1 MYRAVPRAF
10 RPRRLAVSVL
20 QALAV
25 PSLLLTT
32 ASVAWAGCNSPAPT
46 AGQTVTCDTNAP
58 NPQTTPVT
66 ANGAAGITVN
76 VAAGA
81 QLQQSGGGSAI
92 ALVGAGG
99 HLLSNQGA
107 ISSVG
112 GVTVQLGGG
121 SRVDNTG
128 SISTG
133 NNTALQFVGAGDS
146 VLVNRGTISGRTGV
160 QFDAGNDR
168 LEMQSGSIS
177 GGVLQGDGNDVLLL
191 SDGTIDS
198 VDQGGGDD
206 QMTVTGGAVTGVV
219 AQGSGRDDFIMSG
232 GTIGALQQ
240 GDNIDT
246 FRMSG
251 GRIIGAFEDG
261 DQAWMTAG
269 RIGRVNMKLDKN
281 LWDQSGGIVD
291 GNVVTGF
298 DTDTIIISGTA
309 YIGGNISVSGGNDS
323 VTITDGTVRGQVLLS
338 TGNDTFNWNG
348 GGIVYGAIDMGPD
361 NDVANL
367 SNLNQG
373 NLGAVPLFDGGSGI
387 DQLNLSNVKTAGV
400 GRFQNWEA
408 ISLANSTELTFDG
421 DLVLGDSGTGTG
433 TLTVDDTSTVY
444 AGSGSHAVRPFNSGA
459 LVEMVNAG
467 RIDLTGTGAGDV
479 FTVRGNYRGNGGGL
493 YLRTVLGADNSTS
506 DRLVI
511 DGGAVTG
518 TTGIGVLNAGGSGAA
533 TLADGILVVQ
543 ALNGGRTAPGAF
555 SLFAPVAA
563 GAYEYFLFKGG
574 VSAGTSENWYLRSTL
589 VAGPAPAPNGSGIN
603 GVPPPPTPP
612 VAPPPPITPAPPPPP
627 EGAPDP
633 DLTAGETAP

>member
-1 MYRAVPRAF
+1 M
-10 RPRRLAVSVL
+10 
-20 QALAV
+20 
-25 PSLLLTT
+25 
-32 ASVAWAGCNSPAPT
+32 
-46 AGQTVTCDTNAP
+46 
-58 NPQTTPVT
+58 
-66 ANGAAGITVN
+66 
-76 VAAGA
+76 
-81 QLQQSGGGSAI
+81 
-92 ALVGAGG
+92 
-99 HLLSNQGA
+99 
-107 ISSVG
+107 
-112 GVTVQLGGG
+112 
-121 SRVDNTG
+121 
-128 SISTG
+128 
-133 NNTALQFVGAGDS
+133 
-146 VLVNRGTISGRTGV
+146 LVNRGAISGRTGV

-168 LEMQSGSIS
+168 LEMQSGSIT

-281 LWDQSGGIVD
+281 LWDQSGGTVD

-338 TGNDTFNWNG
+338 TGSDTFNWSG

-367 SNLNQG
+367 SSLNQG

-387 DQLNLSNVKTAGV
+387 DQLNFNNVKTTGV
-400 GRFQNWEA
+400 ARFQNWEA
-408 ISLANSTELTFDG
+408 ISLANSTEMTFDG
-421 DLVLGDSGTGTG
+421 DLVLGDSATGTG

-444 AGSGSHAVRPFNSGA
+444 AGSGGHAIRPFNSAA

-479 FTVRGNYRGNGGGL
+479 FTVRGNYRGDGGGL

-511 DGGAVTG
+511 DGGSATG

-574 VSAGTSENWYLRSTL
+574 CQCRYQRELVPALDPGGRPGTSAKRKRYQWR
-589 VAGPAPAPNGSGIN
+589 AAAADAPRR
-603 GVPPPPTPP
+603 T
-612 VAPPPPITPAPPPPP
+612 
-627 EGAPDP
+627 
-633 DLTAGETAP
+633 TAADHPGTATAA

>member
-633 DLTAGETAP
+633 DLTAGETA

>member
-612 VAPPPPITPAPPPPP
+612 VAPPPPITP
-627 EGAPDP
+627 
-633 DLTAGETAP
+633 

>member
-1 MYRAVPRAF
+1 MSRAVPRAF
-10 RPRRLAVSVL
+10 RPRRLTVSVV

-25 PSLLLTT
+25 PSVMLLT
-32 ASVAWAGCNSPAPT
+32 ASVAWAGCDNATPT
-46 AGQTVTCDTNAP
+46 ASQTVTCDASAP
-58 NPQTTPVT
+58 NPQTVPVAAT
-66 ANGAAGITVN
+66 GAAGITVN
-76 VAAGA
+76 VASTA

-92 ALVGAGG
+92 SLVGAGG
-99 HLLSNQGA
+99 HLLSNLGT

-112 GVTVQLGGG
+112 GVAVQLGGG
-121 SRVDNTG
+121 SRVENAG

-160 QFDAGNDR
+160 QFGAGNDR
-168 LEMQSGSIS
+168 LDMQAGSIS

-191 SDGTIDS
+191 GNGTIDS
-198 VDQGGGDD
+198 VDQGSGDD
-206 QMTVTGGAVTGVV
+206 QMTVTGGTVTGLV

-261 DQAWMTAG
+261 DQAWMTGG

-281 LWDQSGGIVD
+281 LWDQSGGTVD

-298 DTDTIIISGTA
+298 DTDTIIISGIA

-338 TGNDTFNWNG
+338 TGNDTFNWKG
-348 GGIVYGAIDMGPD
+348 SGIVYGAIDMGPD

-373 NLGAVPLFDGGSGI
+373 NLGAVPLFDGGGGI
-387 DQLNLSNVKTAGV
+387 DQLNLSNVKTTGV

-421 DLVLGDSGTGTG
+421 DLVLGDSGSGTG

-444 AGSGSHAVRPFNSGA
+444 AGSGGMPSAHS
-459 LVEMVNAG
+459 
-467 RIDLTGTGAGDV
+467 
-479 FTVRGNYRGNGGGL
+479 TVVHWWRW
-493 YLRTVLGADNSTS
+493 SM
-506 DRLVI
+506 
-511 DGGAVTG
+511 
-518 TTGIGVLNAGGSGAA
+518 
-533 TLADGILVVQ
+533 
-543 ALNGGRTAPGAF
+543 PGA
-555 SLFAPVAA
+555 
-563 GAYEYFLFKGG
+563 
-574 VSAGTSENWYLRSTL
+574 ST
-589 VAGPAPAPNGSGIN
+589 
-603 GVPPPPTPP
+603 
-612 VAPPPPITPAPPPPP
+612 
-627 EGAPDP
+627 
-633 DLTAGETAP
+633 